1 MVVCLLSFFHFD
13 DKTRDKHGIN
23 YLERV
28 RNEAF
33 LQHVYDVTVDV
44 ILQRSIWIISYQH
57 ENVPTI
63 WCFPVPAGTRL
74 KLD

>member
-1 MVVCLLSFFHFD
+1 MLVCLLSFFHFD

-28 RNEAF
+28 RNEVF

-44 ILQRSIWIISYQH
+44 ILQRSI
-57 ENVPTI
+57 
-63 WCFPVPAGTRL
+63 
-74 KLD
+74 

>member
-1 MVVCLLSFFHFD
+1 MSVFCLFFHFD

-28 RNEAF
+28 RNEVF

-44 ILQRSIWIISYQH
+44 ILQRSI
-57 ENVPTI
+57 
-63 WCFPVPAGTRL
+63 
-74 KLD
+74 